1 MYKRLELFLNSR
13 QAKYKA
19 ILHRV
24 AVAAQAQASVMH
36 AAGMRVGKVLIVK
49 ERDGFIMAVVPAATQ
64 VDLDRLK
71 GLIGH
76 DDIRLAT
83 IEEVRAVVPDCMPG
97 SIPPFGALYGLRT
110 FVDRQLLTVPEVT
123 VPAGSPSLA
132 IRLRSME
139 FRRLLDGQAGDFA
152 VPEAVLT
159 AGGVMRDR
167 VRRRPAGASAARRR
181 GSRRA
186 D

>member
-13 QAKYKA
+13 QAKYKPV
-19 ILHRV
+19 LHPV
-24 AVAAQAQASVMH
+24 AVAAQAQAGVMH
-36 AAGMRVGKVLIVK
+36 TPGMRVAKVLIVK
-49 ERDGFIMAVVPAATQ
+49 ERDGFVMAVVPAATH

-83 IEEVRAVVPDCMPG
+83 SEEIRAVVPDCMPG

-132 IRLRSME
+132 IRLRSTE
-139 FRRLLDGQAGDFA
+139 FRRLLDGQTGDFTVA
-152 VPEAVLT
+152 EALLT
-159 AGGVMRDR
+159 AGGVMPDR
-167 VRRRPAGASAARRR
+167 VRRRGAGATGARKRR
-181 GSRRA
+181 VST
-186 D
+186 